1 MKRLLADAMS
11 PPFSSAYR
19 RFDNFEYE
27 INTAQQ
33 TDDFAVTQLVTLAP
47 PDGKRRVPEY
57 KIEAK

>member
-1 MKRLLADAMS
+1 MS